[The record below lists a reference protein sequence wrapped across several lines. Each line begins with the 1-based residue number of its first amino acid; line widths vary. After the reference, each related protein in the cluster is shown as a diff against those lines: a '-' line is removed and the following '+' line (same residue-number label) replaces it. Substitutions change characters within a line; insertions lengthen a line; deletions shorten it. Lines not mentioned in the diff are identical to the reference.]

1 MNSRPSGWLALA
13 FAAVAGIGTLPAGD
27 TAAPAAG
34 QGTGTAAQAAKPV
47 DTGDVAPA
55 FALPG
60 SDGKTYTL
68 DDFKGK
74 KAVVVAWFPK
84 AFTGG

>member
-1 MNSRPSGWLALA
+1 MQRMIATMMVTGLSV
-13 FAAVAGIGTLPAGD
+13 AAVAM
-27 TAAPAAG
+27 
-34 QGTGTAAQAAKPV
+34 AQAPSAGLQP
-47 DTGDVAPA
+47 GDAAPA

-60 SDGKTYTL
+60 SDGATHAL
-68 DDFKGK
+68 ADFAGK

>member
-1 MNSRPSGWLALA
+1 MRTRTSGWLALA
-13 FAAVAGIGTLPAGD
+13 FVATAGIGTLPAGD
-27 TAAPAAG
+27 PAAPAA
-34 QGTGTAAQAAKPV
+34 KPL
-47 DTGDVAPA
+47 DAGDVAPA
-55 FALPG
+55 FSLAG

-68 DDFKGK
+68 AEFKGK